1 MYKAKTF
8 DEVFSENKYLFNSD
22 HIAIKNWI
30 KAQEKD
36 FRRALFKSHGYNR
49 TVSMFD
55 FDKLSQ
61 LEGFNAI
68 DRLCIVSGAVDEP
81 EINFV
86 DVKEVFTTSL
96 QDGYDLTED
105 WGSQSFKN
113 KDVLNS
119 FDFVMCNQVLEH
131 VPNPIKAFKNLVLM
145 VNSGGYVWVSVPV
158 INRIHDE
165 PNFYSSGYH
174 PRYLKFLAETTGL
187 ETIHIG
193 AWGSL
198 KYKLFAVSRNW
209 PPYRKLKRGLRS
221 NSDFLFPKGMF
232 TDGTKLDNKHLVE
245 TWGLFRKL

>member
-1 MYKAKTF
+1 
-8 DEVFSENKYLFNSD
+8 
-22 HIAIKNWI
+22 
-30 KAQEKD
+30 
-36 FRRALFKSHGYNR
+36 
-49 TVSMFD
+49 MFD

-86 DVKEVFTTSL
+86 DVEEVFTTSL

-145 VNSGGYVWVSVPV
+145 ANSGGYVWVSIPV

-165 PNFYSSGYH
+165 PNFYFISA
-174 PRYLKFLAETTGL
+174 R
-187 ETIHIG
+187 
-193 AWGSL
+193 
-198 KYKLFAVSRNW
+198 
-209 PPYRKLKRGLRS
+209 
-221 NSDFLFPKGMF
+221 
-232 TDGTKLDNKHLVE
+232 HLH
-245 TWGLFRKL
+245 FR